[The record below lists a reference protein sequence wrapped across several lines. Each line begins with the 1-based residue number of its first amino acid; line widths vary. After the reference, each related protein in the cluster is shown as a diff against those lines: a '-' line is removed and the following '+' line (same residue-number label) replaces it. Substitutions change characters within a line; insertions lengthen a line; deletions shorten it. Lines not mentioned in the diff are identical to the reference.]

1 MRAQISMLKF
11 WDRRIRNME
20 DDALVKLAYK
30 ENLESNS
37 TWCKTIQVLNTA
49 YQLHTKNWTQIQF
62 QNEVKKTI
70 TKDFISHW
78 RSRIDDPGVEKKLQ
92 LYSKVTEGFK
102 IGDYLDIP
110 HSVIQGQFPPRQN
123 LKFSVSPLKISSPG
137 ISKSELPPH
146 SGPSENF
153 SRPTVE

>member
-30 ENLESNS
+30 ENLENNS

-62 QNEVKKTI
+62 QNEVKKT
-70 TKDFISHW
+70 K
-78 RSRIDDPGVEKKLQ
+78 
-92 LYSKVTEGFK
+92 
-102 IGDYLDIP
+102 
-110 HSVIQGQFPPRQN
+110 
-123 LKFSVSPLKISSPG
+123 
-137 ISKSELPPH
+137 
-146 SGPSENF
+146 
-153 SRPTVE
+153 